1 MTALDTI
8 FGNTPAEAEDSE
20 SDKLLNLYKSRQEL
34 KKEFADLGDE
44 QYRLKEF
51 INEQEGVMARL
62 QQKFDHL
69 ENLLFD
75 PEWVNNIVTYYQLR
89 GLNFRCEVKLAKFAE
104 QLKQQREKKQHSQLL
119 ADWNE
124 LRRQEALGLES
135 EIGEQRMQVQILE
148 DQLQVERHRYTTMSG
163 FLKIFR
169 RHSATA
175 ILNSLEVTLELE
187 QQNESD
193 LLQRY
198 DEVQNHE
205 PPDTQGLNI
214 ATKRMINFII
224 LAFAQQI
231 YLHFEK
237 DNVANMAKEAGE
249 KSAGTINYGGKAS
262 CDEIVASVQ
271 KRIEALDSA
280 TDIAEVLQ
288 LRAKLI
294 AEEAQFRTDDDAVPV
309 AASVG
314 TIYAIE
320 ASGAVKKS
328 DAHLLGENYWN
339 ISNILSR

>member
-1 MTALDTI
+1 MTGLDTI
-8 FGNTPAEAEDSE
+8 FGNTFTKAELSDSE
-20 SDKLLNLYKSRQEL
+20 KLLHLYKNRQEL
-34 KKEFADLGDE
+34 KKEFADLRKE
-44 QYRLKEF
+44 QYRLKDF
-51 INEQEGVMARL
+51 IKEQKGVMARL

-69 ENLLFD
+69 ENLLLD
-75 PEWVNNIVTYYQLR
+75 PEWANNIVTYYQLR
-89 GLNFRCEVKLAKFAE
+89 GLNFRCEGKLAKFAE

-124 LRRQEALGLES
+124 LRRQEVLAIES
-135 EIGEQRMQVQILE
+135 DIGEQRMQVQILE
-148 DQLQVERHRYTTMSG
+148 DQFQVERHRYTTMSG

-175 ILNSLEVTLELE
+175 ILNGLEVTLELE
-187 QQNESD
+187 QQNERD

-198 DEVQNHE
+198 DEVQYRE

-224 LAFAQQI
+224 LSFAQHL

-237 DNVANMAKEAGE
+237 DDVANLAKEAGE
-249 KSAGTINYGGKAS
+249 KSAGIINYGGKAA
-262 CDEIVASVQ
+262 CDDIVASVK
-271 KRIEALDSA
+271 KRIEALDSSA
-280 TDIAEVLQ
+280 DSADVLQ

-294 AEEAQFRTDDDAVPV
+294 AEKAQFRSDDDAVPV
-309 AASVG
+309 GASVG
-314 TIYAIE
+314 TIYAID
-320 ASGAVKKS
+320 ANGAVKKS